1 MDKQKK
7 KKIAME
13 NNIYTFNKIKSEACQ
28 NIYLNSDSYIEDY
41 TIHKGN
47 FINREIPTIL
57 IRIKVSRYCDRFIQ
71 FGQFIEEGRN
81 IAILRVF
88 NRIKEREKI
97 REIIIKENKFFI
109 IFPSIQHNGHGECQ
123 PVFIKFDGYREKTQA
138 ENLYFIIREKQEK
151 RMENR

>member
-28 NIYLNSDSYIEDY
+28 NIYFNSDSYIEDY
-41 TIHKGN
+41 IIHKGN

-57 IRIKVSRYCDRFIQ
+57 IRIKVSKYCDRFIQ
-71 FGQFIEEGRN
+71 FSQFTEEGRN

-109 IFPSIQHNGHGECQ
+109 IFPSIQYNGHGECQ
-123 PVFIKFDGYREKTQA
+123 PVFIKFDGYRGKTQA
-138 ENLYFIIREKQEK
+138 ENLYFAIREKQEK